1 MSWTDLGGGVLDR
14 RSRAFQMHSVV
25 LLDPAHTVLVD
36 PGVLPSEL
44 DDIAA
49 RVRAVNPAAITLIF
63 THAHWDHVLGRAWW
77 PSARTIGH
85 HRFTTDLHRS
95 MEWLHDEADKIAA
108 QHGEKWAKRFE
119 PFRPDEAVAGLHF
132 HKVGPW
138 RLVFRDAFG
147 HSDSQYSIHLPE
159 QRVLIAADMLS
170 DIEVPMLDREP
181 PATYLATLRAL
192 LPALEGGAIETLI
205 PGHGTI
211 ARGRAEVERRFTRD
225 LAYLEALEREV
236 RRLREGGASLAEAQ
250 GKLSKMDDVER
261 HPEHPMRETHLENIQ
276 LAYEG
281 VPAARS

>member
-1 MSWTDLGGGVLDR
+1 
-14 RSRAFQMHSVV
+14 
-25 LLDPAHTVLVD
+25 
-36 PGVLPSEL
+36 
-44 DDIAA
+44 
-49 RVRAVNPAAITLIF
+49 
-63 THAHWDHVLGRAWW
+63 
-77 PSARTIGH
+77 
-85 HRFTTDLHRS
+85 
-95 MEWLHDEADKIAA
+95 
-108 QHGEKWAKRFE
+108 
-119 PFRPDEAVAGLHF
+119 
-132 HKVGPW
+132 
-138 RLVFRDAFG
+138 
-147 HSDSQYSIHLPE
+147 
-159 QRVLIAADMLS
+159 
-170 DIEVPMLDREP
+170 MLDREP